1 MKRIRCPKC
10 DNPIVFDDSN
20 YTSGNVLVFECPEC
34 RKRFRL
40 RVTKKTQ
47 SAGRLK
53 DGNPQSTIPDSC
65 SGYREEDEAEA
76 EKAYGYLSVIEN
88 AFHFRQKIMLHK
100 GENRIGRFVRGTSAN
115 AAIRTV
121 DPSVDTTHCRIDVTV
136 DGNGNPHFMLS
147 DGPSGTGT
155 FLKNEILKPKD
166 RVSIEDGEVITI
178 GATTMILRTSDEE
191 E

>member
-20 YTSGNVLVFECPEC
+20 YASGKVLVFECTEC
-34 RKRFRL
+34 RKRLRL
-40 RVTKKTQ
+40 RVTKNPQ
-47 SAGRLK
+47 SVERQK
-53 DGNPQSTIPDSC
+53 DDNPQSTIPDSC
-65 SGYREEDEAEA
+65 SGYQEEAEA

-166 RVSIEDGEVITI
+166 RVSIEDGAVITI